1 MIIQDYEAVPTW
13 RRSGLKE
20 PIEVRIFLDIETAPS
35 ADADNFKPEFEPA
48 ANLKSE
54 EAIERNLLA
63 QERAWEDKK
72 ALNPLTGIVHT
83 VSMRKYK
90 RKFGEKEWEEVGPIL
105 FHPLT
110 YDHLPAIDIEAA
122 ILKHL
127 RMVLADTEASTVTII
142 GHNIKQFDLPFIR
155 LRGFRHGISFEFLDE
170 RSPLREHTM
179 LSGRTHPRYSIVDT
193 MEIWNAGRYPKQY
206 ISLVNLGKFLG
217 TENPEKEFDG
227 KDYASVY
234 ETDYVKA
241 LLYAF
246 DDVVKV
252 ENIYHK
258 LNPTQ

>member
-1 MIIQDYEAVPTW
+1 
-13 RRSGLKE
+13 
-20 PIEVRIFLDIETAPS
+20 
-35 ADADNFKPEFEPA
+35 
-48 ANLKSE
+48 
-54 EAIERNLLA
+54 
-63 QERAWEDKK
+63 
-72 ALNPLTGIVHT
+72 
-83 VSMRKYK
+83 
-90 RKFGEKEWEEVGPIL
+90 
-105 FHPLT
+105 
-110 YDHLPAIDIEAA
+110 
-122 ILKHL
+122 
-127 RMVLADTEASTVTII
+127 
-142 GHNIKQFDLPFIR
+142 
-155 LRGFRHGISFEFLDE
+155 
-170 RSPLREHTM
+170 M

-193 MEIWNAGRYPKQY
+193 MEVWNAGRYPKQY